1 MTRIR
6 PVVPVRLA
14 RELRDAAA
22 IDGVSLRE
30 LVGVLLTTF
39 GRECTSDDDEPGPRE
54 RLDIPRERAI
64 NQLPR
69 QGVPEVFWMTPHGV
83 RTDVMDMSNGSG
95 SFLPV
100 CSQHGLRTGSCLT
113 VGNELSQSSGYAE
126 SWICF
131 IDNKPAFS
139 ASRQLFNK

>member
-54 RLDIPRERAI
+54 RLDIEVPDFLAVWAQSHDPLWVARRLSAAMAGRTAPPAI
-64 NQLPR
+64 
-69 QGVPEVFWMTPHGV
+69 ET
-83 RTDVMDMSNGSG
+83 
-95 SFLPV
+95 
-100 CSQHGLRTGSCLT
+100 
-113 VGNELSQSSGYAE
+113 
-126 SWICF
+126 
-131 IDNKPAFS
+131 S
-139 ASRQLFNK
+139 A